1 MNRLFK
7 ILIFIAFLWI
17 LSYGISYLMTDN
29 TTILSSDQIAIIPV
43 QGMITLDGSSSLLT
57 STTSG
62 SNIVSKIESAN
73 ENDDVK
79 AIILEINSPGGTVM
93 GSKVVADAI
102 KDTDKPVVAY
112 ISEYGTSGAYWIASQ
127 SDLIISDELS
137 IVGSISVV
145 GSYLEFSGLLND
157 YNVTYQRLV
166 TGQYKDI
173 GTPYKELT
181 STEEAQIQ
189 ERLDSIHDF
198 FISEVA
204 EGRDMSASEIEE
216 LSDGLF
222 YLGLNA
228 VNNGLVDELGN
239 KDYAINRT
247 KELAN
252 LTQANLEEYVEETS
266 FFDTLKDFTASV
278 SFYMGQGM
286 GTTLFTSESSG
297 DFQISL

>member
-1 MNRLFK
+1 MNKLFK
-7 ILIFIAFLWI
+7 ILIFIGFLWI
-17 LSYGISYLMTDN
+17 LSYGISYLMVED
-29 TTILSSDQIAIIPV
+29 TTLTSSDQIAIIPI
-43 QGMITLDGSSSLLT
+43 QGMITLDGSSSLLS

-62 SNIVSKIESAN
+62 SNIVEKIESAN
-73 ENDDVK
+73 ENDNVK

-102 KDTDKPVVAY
+102 KNTNKPVVAY

-145 GSYLEFSGLLND
+145 GSYLEFSGLLDD
-157 YNVTYQRLV
+157 YNITYQRLV

-173 GTPYKELT
+173 GNPYKELT
-181 STEEAQIQ
+181 SAEEAQIQ
-189 ERLDSIHDF
+189 ERLDSIHNF
-198 FISEVA
+198 FITEVA
-204 EGRDMSASEIEE
+204 EGRDMTSSEIEE

-222 YLGLNA
+222 YLGLDA
-228 VNNGLVDELGN
+228 VNNGLVDELGS

-247 KELAN
+247 KSLAN
-252 LTQANLEEYVEETS
+252 LTNVNLEEYTEETS
-266 FFDTLKDFTASV
+266 FFDSLKEFTASA

-286 GTTLFTSESSG
+286 GTTLFTSESSN
-297 DFQISL
+297 DFQINL

>member
-7 ILIFIAFLWI
+7 ILIFIGILWI
-17 LSYGISYLMTDN
+17 LSYGISYLIIDDTSI
-29 TTILSSDQIAIIPV
+29 TSSDQIAVIPI
-43 QGMITLDGSSSLLT
+43 QGMITLDGGSSLLS

-62 SNIVSKIESAN
+62 SNIVEKIESAN
-73 ENDDVK
+73 ENDNVK

-102 KDTDKPVVAY
+102 KNTNKPVVAY

-127 SDLIISDELS
+127 ADLIISDELS

-145 GSYLEFSGLLND
+145 GSYLEFSGLLED
-157 YNVTYQRLV
+157 YNITYQRLV

-173 GTPYKELT
+173 GNPYKELT
-181 STEEAQIQ
+181 SEEEAQIQ
-189 ERLDSIHDF
+189 ERLDSIHKF
-198 FISEVA
+198 FIAEVA
-204 EGRDMSASEIEE
+204 EGRSMSSEEIEK

-222 YLGLNA
+222 YLGLDA
-228 VNNGLVDELGN
+228 VNNGLVDEIGS

-247 KELAN
+247 KALAN
-252 LTQANLEEYVEETS
+252 LTNADLEEYTEESS
-266 FFDTLKDFTASV
+266 FFDSLKEFTASA
-278 SFYMGQGM
+278 SFFMGQGL